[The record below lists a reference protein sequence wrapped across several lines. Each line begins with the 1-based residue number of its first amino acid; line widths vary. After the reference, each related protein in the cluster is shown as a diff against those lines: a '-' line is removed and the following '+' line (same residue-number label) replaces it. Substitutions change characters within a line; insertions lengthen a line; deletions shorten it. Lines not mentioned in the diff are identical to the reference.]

1 VTGLCIGQFAE
12 ARKDGNVKMDGLQV
26 EALGKQYGDVAA
38 VRDLSFEV
46 RPGEIVGLLGPNGAG
61 KTTTLHALAG
71 LVHPTSGRA
80 LLGGLP
86 IEQQKA
92 LVGFVPEQPEVFPLL
107 TVEEHLGFVAR
118 AYSLPGGWQEEG
130 QEILRR
136 LHLEEVADRAG
147 GALSKGM
154 KQKLLIA
161 CALLHRPT
169 LLLVDEPMVGL
180 DPAGQRELVQA
191 LREARAGGTAVLL
204 STHILSS
211 AEEICD
217 RVVILRRGRLVAQ
230 GTMQEITAQSQSL
243 QEAFLGL
250 TEE

>member
-1 VTGLCIGQFAE
+1 
-12 ARKDGNVKMDGLQV
+12 MDGLKV
-26 EALGKQYGDVAA
+26 AGLGKRYGDVAA
-38 VRDLSFEV
+38 VADLSFEV

-71 LVHPTSGRA
+71 LVHPTSGHA
-80 LLGGLP
+80 WLAGQP

-107 TVEEHLGFVAR
+107 TVEEHLGFIAR
-118 AYSLPGGWQEEG
+118 AYRLDSGWPEQARD
-130 QEILRR
+130 ILRR
-136 LHLEEVADRAG
+136 LHLDEVGDRVG

-161 CALLHRPT
+161 CALLHRPL

-180 DPAGQRELVQA
+180 DPAGQRELVDT
-191 LREARAGGTAVLL
+191 LRAVRAGGAAVLL

-217 RVVILRRGRLVAQ
+217 RFVILHRGRLLAQ
-230 GTMQEITAQSQSL
+230 GTLEEITTPAQSL
-243 QEAFLGL
+243 NEAFLGL

>member
-1 VTGLCIGQFAE
+1 MGGL
-12 ARKDGNVKMDGLQV
+12 NMDGLQV
-26 EALGKQYGDVAA
+26 DGLSKRYGDVAA
-38 VRDLSFEV
+38 VQDLSFEV
-46 RPGEIVGLLGPNGAG
+46 QPGEIVGLLGPNGAG

-86 IEQQKA
+86 IERQKA

-118 AYSLPGGWQEEG
+118 AYRLPEGWQEEG
-130 QEILRR
+130 DEILRR
-136 LHLEEVADRAG
+136 LHLDEVTDRVG

-161 CALLHRPT
+161 CALLHRPR

-191 LREARAGGTAVLL
+191 LGEARGAGTDVLL

-217 RVVILRRGRLVAQ
+217 RVVILRRGRLIAQ
-230 GTMQEITAQSQSL
+230 GTLAEITAQSQSL

>member
-1 VTGLCIGQFAE
+1 MTGEGKVTTLRME
-12 ARKDGNVKMDGLQV
+12 GLQV
-26 EALGKQYGDVAA
+26 EGLGKRYGDIAA
-38 VRDLSFEV
+38 VQDLSFEV

-71 LVHPTSGRA
+71 LVHPTAGRA
-80 LLGGLP
+80 RLNGQP
-86 IEQQKA
+86 IEEQKA
-92 LVGFVPEQPEVFPLL
+92 SVGFVPEQPEVFPLL
-107 TVEEHLGFVAR
+107 TVEEHLGFIAR
-118 AYSLPGGWQEEG
+118 AYRLGDGWQAEG

-136 LHLEEVADRAG
+136 LHLDDVADRVG

-161 CALLHRPT
+161 CALLHHPR

-180 DPAGQRELVQA
+180 DPAGQAELQQA
-191 LREARAGGTAVLL
+191 MREARAAGTAILL

-217 RVVILRRGRLVAQ
+217 RVVILRRGRLLAQ
-230 GTMQEITAQSQSL
+230 GTVAEITARSQNL

>member
-1 VTGLCIGQFAE
+1 
-12 ARKDGNVKMDGLQV
+12 MDGLKV
-26 EALGKQYGDVAA
+26 AGLGKRYGDVAA
-38 VRDLSFEV
+38 VADLSFEV

-80 LLGGLP
+80 WLDGRP

-107 TVEEHLGFVAR
+107 TVEEHLGFIAR
-118 AYSLPGGWQEEG
+118 AYRLDGGWQEEARD
-130 QEILRR
+130 ILQR
-136 LHLEEVADRAG
+136 LHLDDVGDRVG

-161 CALLHRPT
+161 CALLHHPL

-180 DPAGQRELVQA
+180 DPAGQRELVAA
-191 LREARAGGTAVLL
+191 LRDVRAGGAAVLL

-217 RVVILRRGRLVAQ
+217 RFVILQRGRLLAQ
-230 GTMQEITAQSQSL
+230 GTLEEITTDAQSL
-243 QEAFLGL
+243 NEAFLGL

>member
-1 VTGLCIGQFAE
+1 
-12 ARKDGNVKMDGLQV
+12 
-26 EALGKQYGDVAA
+26 
-38 VRDLSFEV
+38 
-46 RPGEIVGLLGPNGAG
+46 
-61 KTTTLHALAG
+61 
-71 LVHPTSGRA
+71 
-80 LLGGLP
+80 
-86 IEQQKA
+86 
-92 LVGFVPEQPEVFPLL
+92 
-107 TVEEHLGFVAR
+107 VAR
-118 AYSLPGGWQEEG
+118 AYSLPGGWQEQG

-136 LHLEEVADRAG
+136 LHLEEVADRVG

-217 RVVILRRGRLVAQ
+217 RVVILRHGRLVAQ
-230 GTMQEITAQSQSL
+230 GTLQEITAQSQSL

>member
-1 VTGLCIGQFAE
+1 
-12 ARKDGNVKMDGLQV
+12 MDGLRV
-26 EALGKQYGDVAA
+26 EGLGKEYGDVAA
-38 VRDLSFEV
+38 VGDLSFEV

-80 LLGGLP
+80 YLDGVP
-86 IEQQKA
+86 IERRKA

-118 AYSLPGGWQEEG
+118 AYSLAPGWEAAGRA
-130 QEILRR
+130 ILRR
-136 LHLEEVADRAG
+136 LHLEEVSDRVG

-161 CALLHRPT
+161 CALLHQPK

-180 DPAGQRELVQA
+180 DPAGQRELVQS
-191 LREARAGGTAVLL
+191 LREVKLEGTAVLL

-217 RVVILRRGRLVAQ
+217 RVVILQRGRLIAQ
-230 GTMQEITAQSQSL
+230 GTLQEITAQSGSL

-250 TEE
+250 TEAE